1 MTKKKNRFLEDERL
15 KSRKEISRIF
25 KNGIFLYSDFFSL
38 GYTICENNEKTHKF
52 AVSVP
57 KKLFKSAVTR
67 NKLKRR
73 IRESYRIK
81 KHVLYEFS
89 DNSHTF
95 FNILLIYRHRDI
107 LSFSIIQNDVIFLLE
122 KLTDK
127 F

>member
-1 MTKKKNRFLEDERL
+1 MTEKKYTFPEKEHL

-38 GYTICENNEKTHKF
+38 GYIVSESGDNTHKF

-73 IRESYRIK
+73 IRESYRTNKQI
-81 KHVLYEFS
+81 LYEFS
-89 DNSHTF
+89 DKSNTF
-95 FNILLIYRHRDI
+95 FNLLIIYRHKEI
-107 LSFSIIQNDVIFLLE
+107 LSYSVIETELIFLLK
-122 KLTDK
+122 KLTETS
-127 F
+127 